1 MSEKKINIK
10 LQSKTDVS
18 GFAVFEKQMNKMAA
32 QLRNNPIT
40 KMAKSITPIG
50 QAIGFVSQSISA
62 AVSVIKDL
70 NTSALNQIKAEKQ
83 LEAAAKNNPYLN
95 KSNVSQLKEFAG
107 QLQKVG
113 TIGDEELLPMMSRLA
128 AAGRTQTEIQDIM
141 SAALDLSASGAMDMN
156 SAVNA
161 LNGTLNGNAGTLG
174 EQISGIKDLT
184 QEELKSGKAIELVA
198 KQYKGM
204 ASESAKAA
212 GAGQQFK
219 NAWGD
224 LKEQLGMGFAKAS
237 APVLRFFTSIVEKV
251 TDFTGGVNKLMGLE
265 NKTVD
270 IKPSDALKTQIEN
283 LKKEIEELQD
293 TENNIKPIKTSPND
307 KELLRLKEQQKEA
320 ENSIAISE
328 QFYNKTLE
336 EQNKIISEAAA
347 NISILTEKK
356 KALQVE
362 SLHGENR
369 RKEIKDIEK
378 QIKSEEKKQKK
389 AAGTIEIE
397 KELYETEKEIVTQH
411 LNLAK
416 AQAAFIDNSEA
427 LSEIKSEI
435 TEKQKELVDLEN
447 QYKNA
452 LEEEG
457 EAAQANSAEQKY
469 IDENYKAREAEI
481 AQIRRSCE
489 AKRQAG
495 EEVSALEEQQ
505 QIYNAYLQSY
515 IKLVTE
521 ANGLDI
527 ESTGIIEKRLAALK
541 RESDK
546 LSEIT
551 AQSANDEHFKKLVEQ
566 FSVTEVKDQLIE
578 LKDSLAD
585 LQKLQGD
592 TDLMASLG
600 LDPEKVNEA
609 VTQCQ
614 ESIDSLNFQ
623 KTLESAQN
631 VGNAIIDALSVVSSA
646 VDSITERELES
657 IKSETEQKQ
666 DLLEK
671 LYDSGAMSYEEYVL
685 TKEKLD
691 RQAADKEYE
700 LNLAKWT
707 MDLAM
712 GQAQAA
718 MAVITNLAA
727 APMPWGAI
735 NAGIAGAAATV
746 QLATMLAN
754 KPVRG
759 YANGGIIGGISGAT
773 AGADNAIATVRTG
786 EMVLNAQQ
794 QKRLLTIVDGNSK
807 HGTGQTVVNMP
818 VSIENTVSDTVTASV
833 TQTENGLKVFIR
845 KLVSEDMANGTY
857 NKSLK
862 LANQS
867 MSGTRYV

>member
-113 TIGDEELLPMMSRLA
+113 TIGDEELLPMMGRLA

-174 EQISGIKDLT
+174 RQISGIKDLT

-204 ASESAKAA
+204 ASESAKAV

-270 IKPSDALKTQIEN
+270 IKPSDATRDSLEQIQ
-283 LKKEIEELQD
+283 KEISAL
-293 TENNIKPIKTSPND
+293 TEKI
-307 KELLRLKEQQKEA
+307 
-320 ENSIAISE
+320 
-328 QFYNKTLE
+328 KTLE
-336 EQNKIISEAAA
+336 SEGGKTTEQIKNLNEEEKHLAQVTERINELKGKGKNRTKEETSEYKK
-347 NISILTEKK
+347 LRKEK
-356 KALQVE
+356 E
-362 SLHGENR
+362 SLNIAIEEEKYLQNDLAIVTSESVEGKNELI
-369 RKEIKDIEK
+369 ELEK
-378 QIKSEEKKQKK
+378 QHSE
-389 AAGTIEIE
+389 
-397 KELYETEKEIVTQH
+397 L
-411 LNLAK
+411 LAK
-416 AQAAFIDNSEA
+416 KESLEKQLAEA
-427 LSEIKSEI
+427 LKEEQEIAK
-435 TEKQKELVDLEN
+435 
-447 QYKNA
+447 
-452 LEEEG
+452 
-457 EAAQANSAEQKY
+457 ANSAEQKY